1 MPLSEILA
9 VDAVTK
15 VTGAEAQQ
23 HWFQIRTANVDFFV
37 GDDSQVK
44 SGTRYIDNAILY
56 SNAGDDSL
64 VLYIAVRYPLY
75 RYGTAIFYFFV
86 GDDIQVKTAV
96 RYSLYRQRDT
106 LLLCR

>member
-37 GDDSQVK
+37 GDDSQVQ
-44 SGTRYIDNAILY
+44 SDIRYIDNAM
-56 SNAGDDSL
+56 
-64 VLYIAVRYPLY
+64 
-75 RYGTAIFYFFV
+75 F
-86 GDDIQVKTAV
+86 
-96 RYSLYRQRDT
+96 
-106 LLLCR
+106 

>member
-44 SGTRYIDNAILY
+44 SDIRYIDNAILRHSVFINRNLFGQISTFY
-56 SNAGDDSL
+56 MVKYCQIIIKPANVDFFVNDDS
-64 VLYIAVRYPLY
+64 
-75 RYGTAIFYFFV
+75 
-86 GDDIQVKTAV
+86 QV
-96 RYSLYRQRDT
+96 
-106 LLLCR
+106 

>member
-37 GDDSQVK
+37 GDESQVC
-44 SGTRYIDNAILY
+44 R
-56 SNAGDDSL
+56 
-64 VLYIAVRYPLY
+64 
-75 RYGTAIFYFFV
+75 
-86 GDDIQVKTAV
+86 AV
-96 RYSLYRQRDT
+96 RYSLNR
-106 LLLCR
+106 

>member
-37 GDDSQVK
+37 GDDSQVN
-44 SGTRYIDNAILY
+44 SDTRYIDSAIGQYYAL
-56 SNAGDDSL
+56 SHTIAGRTRMKASDGRPAAPGNPKLL
-64 VLYIAVRYPLY
+64 VKITGKEKV
-75 RYGTAIFYFFV
+75 
-86 GDDIQVKTAV
+86 
-96 RYSLYRQRDT
+96 
-106 LLLCR
+106 

>member
-1 MPLSEILA
+1 LSEILA

-44 SGTRYIDNAILY
+44 SDTRYIDNVILQH
-56 SNAGDDSL
+56 SVFISRSL
-64 VLYIAVRYPLY
+64 FGQTTFYI
-75 RYGTAIFYFFV
+75 GN
-86 GDDIQVKTAV
+86 
-96 RYSLYRQRDT
+96 
-106 LLLCR
+106 